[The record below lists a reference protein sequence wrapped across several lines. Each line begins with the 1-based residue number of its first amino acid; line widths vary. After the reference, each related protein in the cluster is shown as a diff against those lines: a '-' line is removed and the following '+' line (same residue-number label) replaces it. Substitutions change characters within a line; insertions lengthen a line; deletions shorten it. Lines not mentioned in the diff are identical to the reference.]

1 MLGYFFKSKP
11 SLNQILPEN
20 YVDIHSHLIPGV
32 DDGAK
37 NVENSIELIK
47 EMKNLGFSKIIT
59 TPHIYPN
66 LYENNRKILEERFK
80 LINKKIKNVELNF
93 AAEYM
98 IDATNLSKIQNKN
111 LLTLKDN
118 YVLIEMS
125 FFSEPKLLNEF
136 IFELQNHGYQ
146 PVLAHPERYS
156 FWFGDFSKFVELRKK
171 DVKFQLNLLSV
182 TDYYGVEVRKMSDKL
197 LENNF
202 IDFVGSDFHNL
213 NQLKIFRN
221 SFNDSKF
228 FVKIKNIKKLENAMI
243 SNGFFRNN

>member
-37 NVENSIELIK
+37 NAENSVELIK

-66 LYENNRKILEERFK
+66 LYENNRKILEEKFK
-80 LINKKIKNVELNF
+80 LINKKIKNVELNY

-156 FWFGDFSKFVELRKK
+156 FWFGNFSKFIELRKK

-221 SFNDSKF
+221 SLNDSKF
-228 FVKIKNIKKLENAMI
+228 FVKIKNIKKLKNAMI